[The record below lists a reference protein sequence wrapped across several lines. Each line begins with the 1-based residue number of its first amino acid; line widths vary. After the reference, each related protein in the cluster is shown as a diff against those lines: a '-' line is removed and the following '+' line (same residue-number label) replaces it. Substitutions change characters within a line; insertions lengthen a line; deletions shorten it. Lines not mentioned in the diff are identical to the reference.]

1 MPNQP
6 LTLGVIITNRNFF
19 ADSLVATGRQEI
31 LAALDALG
39 IRAVILDEDATN
51 LGAVESYEDAKR
63 CAALFKTHREEIDG
77 ILISLPNFGNE
88 KGVADAVRLAGLQV
102 PVLVHA
108 FPDSTDVL
116 TAAGRR
122 DAFCGKISV
131 TNNLYQYGIPFSL
144 TQSHV
149 VAPHTDEFKREVEK
163 FGRLCRVVRGMRT
176 VRLGAVGARPQAF
189 NTVRYSEK
197 LLEAQGISV
206 VTLDLS
212 EVFGWADKLA
222 DDDARVRAKLD
233 EVNSYAQTGKAPAEK
248 LVRMAK
254 LGIVIGDWM
263 DEYELNATAIQ
274 CWESLQNNYG
284 INACTIMSM
293 MSDRFM
299 PSACEV
305 DIAGTVSM
313 YALQLASGAP
323 AGLVDWNNNYD
334 DEPDKC
340 LYFHCGNWAK
350 SLVANIEVIPA
361 EVLGTTLGRE
371 NTWGAVDGR
380 TPAGPMTFARID
392 TDDRK
397 GRIKTYIGEGQFTN
411 DPLSFISGTKA
422 VVEVAGLQ
430 KLLRHICKQGFAH
443 HCAMTLGHA
452 ADVLDEAFNTYLE
465 WETYYH
471 QG

>member
-1 MPNQP
+1 MLNRQ
-6 LTLGVIITNRNFF
+6 LTFGVIITNRNFF
-19 ADSLVATGRQEI
+19 ADTLVASGRQEI
-31 LAALDALG
+31 LRALG
-39 IRAVILDEDATN
+39 ELGINAVILDEATTS
-51 LGAVESYEDAKR
+51 LGAVESYEDSKK
-63 CAALFKTHREEIDG
+63 CAALFKQHQDEIDG

-88 KGVADAVRLAGLQV
+88 KGVADAVRLAGLNV

-149 VAPHTDEFKREVEK
+149 VAPTSAEFKQEIDK
-163 FGRLCRVVRGMRT
+163 FGRLCRLVRGMRS
-176 VRLGAVGARPQAF
+176 VRLGAIGARSQAF

-212 EVFGWADKLA
+212 EVFGWAEKLA
-222 DDDARVRAKLD
+222 DDDGRVRAKLD
-233 EVNSYAQTGKAPAEK
+233 EVTSYAQAGKAPSEK

-254 LGIVIGDWM
+254 LGIVISDWM
-263 DEYELNATAIQ
+263 DEYTLDATAIQ
-274 CWESLQNNYG
+274 CWESLQHNYG

-305 DIAGTVSM
+305 DIAGTLSM

-350 SLVANIEVIPA
+350 SLVSNIEIIPA

-380 TPAGPMTFARID
+380 SPAGPMTYARID

-397 GRIKTYIGEGQFTN
+397 GRIKTYIGEGHFTN

-422 VVEVAGLQ
+422 VVEVKGLQ
-430 KLLRHICKQGFAH
+430 TLLRHICKQGFAH

-452 ADVLDEAFNTYLE
+452 APVLDEAFTTYLE